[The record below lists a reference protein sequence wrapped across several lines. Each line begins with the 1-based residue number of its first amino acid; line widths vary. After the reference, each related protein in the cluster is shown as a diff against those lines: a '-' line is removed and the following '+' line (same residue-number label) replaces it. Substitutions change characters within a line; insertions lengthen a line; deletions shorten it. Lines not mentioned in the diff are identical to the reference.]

1 MGLNDVRLKFTSM
14 VTIYDVPADALIE
27 EVAARLEDRIDE
39 PDWVE
44 FAKSGAGKELPPEQE
59 DFWYVRSAS
68 LLRKVAQNEPIGI
81 ERLATE
87 YGSKKRG
94 SNRYSV
100 RPGEHE
106 GGSRKLIRASLQALE
121 EDGLVT
127 TAAGEG
133 RRVSD
138 DGEAFLSEVAADV
151 FEDLDRPELERY
163 A

>member
-1 MGLNDVRLKFTSM
+1 M
-14 VTIYDVPADALIE
+14 VTIYDVPADAPSRKSPHDSKTGSTSPTGSNSPR
-27 EVAARLEDRIDE
+27 AAPARR
-39 PDWVE
+39 
-44 FAKSGAGKELPPEQE
+44 LPPKQE

-133 RRVSD
+133 RRISD

>member
-1 MGLNDVRLKFTSM
+1 MGLNDVRVNLTAM

-27 EVAARLEDRIDE
+27 AVAARLEDRIDE
-39 PDWVE
+39 PEWVE

-94 SNRYSV
+94 SNRYIV

-121 EDGLVT
+121 DEGLVT

-133 RRVSD
+133 RRLSD
-138 DGEAFLSEVAADV
+138 DGEAFLTEVATEV

>member
-1 MGLNDVRLKFTSM
+1 M

-39 PDWVE
+39 PDWAE
-44 FAKSGAGKELPPEQE
+44 FAKSGSGKELPPEQE

-100 RPGEHE
+100 RPGRHSA
-106 GGSRKLIRASLQALE
+106 GSRKLIRASLQALE
-121 EDGLVT
+121 DEGLVT

-138 DGEAFLSEVAADV
+138 EGEAFLSEVATDV
-151 FEDLDRPELERY
+151 FEELDRPELERY

>member
-1 MGLNDVRLKFTSM
+1 MGLNEFTQKYVSM
-14 VTIYDVPADALIE
+14 ATIYDVPADALIE
-27 EVAARLEDRIDE
+27 AVAARLADRIDE
-39 PDWVE
+39 PDWVA
-44 FAKSGAGKELPPEQE
+44 FTKSGAGKELPPEQD

-94 SNRYSV
+94 SNRYAV
-100 RPGEHE
+100 RPGEHA

-121 EDGLVT
+121 DEELVT

-138 DGEAFLSEVAADV
+138 EGESFLSTVAGEVLD
-151 FEDLDRPELERY
+151 DLDRPELERY

>member
-1 MGLNDVRLKFTSM
+1 MGLNDLGLNSPLM

-27 EVAARLEDRIDE
+27 AVAARLEERIDE

-44 FAKSGAGKELPPEQE
+44 FTKTGAGRELPPEQD

-94 SNRYSV
+94 SNRYIV

-106 GGSRKLIRASLQALE
+106 SGSRKLIRTSLQALE
-121 EDGLVT
+121 EEGLVT

-133 RRVSD
+133 RRLSD
-138 DGEAFLSEVAADV
+138 EGEAFLSEVASEV

>member
-68 LLRKVAQNEPIGI
+68 LLRKVAQNEPVGI

-100 RPGEHE
+100 RPGRHSA
-106 GGSRKLIRASLQALE
+106 GSRKVIRASLQALE
-121 EDGLVT
+121 EEGLVT

-138 DGEAFLSEVAADV
+138 EGEAFLSEVATDV

>member
-106 GGSRKLIRASLQALE
+106 GGSRKLIRTSLQALE
-121 EDGLVT
+121 EEGLVT

-138 DGEAFLSEVAADV
+138 EGEAFLSEVAADV

>member
-1 MGLNDVRLKFTSM
+1 M

-39 PDWVE
+39 PEWVA
-44 FAKSGAGKELPPEQE
+44 FVKSGEGRELPPEQE

-68 LLRKVAQNEPIGI
+68 LLRKVAQNEPVGV

-100 RPGEHE
+100 RPGEHS
-106 GGSRKLIRASLQALE
+106 GGSRKLIRSSLQALE
-121 EDGLVT
+121 EEGLVS
-127 TAAGEG
+127 TASGEG
-133 RRVSD
+133 RRITD
-138 DGEAFLSEVAADV
+138 EGEAFLSEVAADV
-151 FEDLDRPELERY
+151 LEDLDRPELERY

>member
-1 MGLNDVRLKFTSM
+1 M

-121 EDGLVT
+121 EDGLGRPPPARVAGFPT
-127 TAAGEG
+127 TARPSSPRSPPTSSRTSTG
-133 RRVSD
+133 RNSNATRV
-138 DGEAFLSEVAADV
+138 
-151 FEDLDRPELERY
+151 DR
-163 A
+163 

>member
-121 EDGLVT
+121 EEGLVT

-138 DGEAFLSEVAADV
+138 EGEAFLSEVAADV

>member
-1 MGLNDVRLKFTSM
+1 
-14 VTIYDVPADALIE
+14 
-27 EVAARLEDRIDE
+27 
-39 PDWVE
+39 
-44 FAKSGAGKELPPEQE
+44 
-59 DFWYVRSAS
+59 VRSAS

-133 RRVSD
+133 RRISD

>member
-1 MGLNDVRLKFTSM
+1 MGLNDVRLKITAM

-27 EVAARLEDRIDE
+27 AVAARLEDRIDE

-44 FAKSGAGKELPPEQE
+44 FAKTGAGKELPPEQE

-106 GGSRKLIRASLQALE
+106 GASRNLIRTSLQALE
-121 EDGLVT
+121 DDGLVT

-133 RRVSD
+133 RRLSD
-138 DGEAFLSEVAADV
+138 EGEAFLSEVATEV

>member
-1 MGLNDVRLKFTSM
+1 MGLNDVRQKFTSM
-14 VTIYDVPADALIE
+14 VTIYDVPADDLIE
-27 EVAARLEDRIDE
+27 EVAARLDDRIDE

-106 GGSRKLIRASLQALE
+106 GGSRNLIRTSLQALE
-121 EDGLVT
+121 DDGLVT

-133 RRVSD
+133 RRLSD

-151 FEDLDRPELERY
+151 FEALDRPELERY

>member
-1 MGLNDVRLKFTSM
+1 MGLNDVRVNLTAM

-27 EVAARLEDRIDE
+27 AVAARLEDRIDE
-39 PDWVE
+39 PEWVE

-94 SNRYSV
+94 SNRYIV
-100 RPGEHE
+100 RPGENE

-121 EDGLVT
+121 DEGLVT

-133 RRVSD
+133 RRLSD
-138 DGEAFLSEVAADV
+138 DGEAFLTEVATEV